1 MFLISIHNEIAFM
14 SVREAPYQ
22 YRVVLRRCL
31 GLFVGCQFCLG
42 GGWEIDTHSSY
53 EGVLIPR
60 TTMIHSK
67 TNPELIKYGGA
78 CTLPSIHMERGRSR
92 RE

>member
-1 MFLISIHNEIAFM
+1 MFGI
-14 SVREAPYQ
+14 VRRMP
-22 YRVVLRRCL
+22 VLFR
-31 GLFVGCQFCLG
+31 GAG
-42 GGWEIDTHSSY
+42 GIDTHSSY

>member
-1 MFLISIHNEIAFM
+1 MGQWVPGNFGGQIGRF
-14 SVREAPYQ
+14 
-22 YRVVLRRCL
+22 
-31 GLFVGCQFCLG
+31 G
-42 GGWEIDTHSSY
+42 GGGEMGRIGARGPIWAHISY
-53 EGVLIPR
+53 NFPSLRVLIPR